1 MDTVEPAMAEANDAV
16 APWIGEMLRAVRSR
30 WPLVL
35 AIMAAFF
42 VVALVYLRTT
52 SYTYTVGMR
61 VSSAQASSQPG
72 GLGALGGIAAIAGL
86 GGGMAGD
93 TATPF
98 KLYLEGLTSR
108 EVATRLS
115 HDPEIMHAVF
125 ARQWDAR
132 TKSWQQPT
140 SALRGIKNAIFSVL
154 GLPVYPWSP
163 PGAAELQEYL
173 ARTVVINQTTK
184 SPLVTL
190 TVESADPAFAIKF
203 LTKLHEA
210 NDAFVREQAKART
223 ESNIDYL
230 KTRVDDIGLTQFR
243 QVLFSAIAEQ
253 GQQMMLVNATAPYA
267 AEPFGPSS
275 ASPRPTAPR
284 PIPVLAGAT
293 IAGLIAGLALAALLG
308 RPGQRR
314 GWWTGVWRVRGH

>member
-16 APWIGEMLRAVRSR
+16 APWIGEMLRAIRAR

-35 AIMAAFF
+35 GIAAAFF
-42 VVALVYLRTT
+42 LVALVYLRNTP
-52 SYTYTVGMR
+52 YTYTVGMR
-61 VSSAQASSQPG
+61 VSSAQATSQPG

-86 GGGMAGD
+86 GGGLSSD

-125 ARQWDAR
+125 ASQWDAS
-132 TKSWQQPT
+132 TKSWHQPP
-140 SALRGIKNAIFSVL
+140 SALRGIKNAVFSVL

-173 ARTVVINQTTK
+173 ARTVVVNQNTK

-203 LTKLHEA
+203 LTRLHEA
-210 NDAFVREQAKART
+210 DDAFVREQAKART

-230 KTRVDDIGLTQFR
+230 RSKVDDIRLTQFR
-243 QVLFSAIAEQ
+243 QVLFNAIAEQ
-253 GQQMMLVNATAPYA
+253 GQQMMLVNAAAPYA
-267 AEPFGPSS
+267 AEPFGPAT

-284 PIPVLAGAT
+284 PIPVLVGAT
-293 IAGLIAGLALAALLG
+293 VAGLIAGLALAALLG
-308 RPGQRR
+308 RRGERR
-314 GWWTGVWRVRGH
+314 SWRFGALGTQTP